1 MGSYFIVVSCLSSVG
16 ETFAKK
22 YYYTSIGQHLGE
34 LKAKINT
41 LFDMSKFHWSQILCT
56 GTSFTSEYMPKCS
69 VFGNAVVN
77 CSNFEAVL
85 FDKHQLTL
93 RKPLE
98 RVIRSLAQ
106 YARKI

>member
-1 MGSYFIVVSCLSSVG
+1 
-16 ETFAKK
+16 
-22 YYYTSIGQHLGE
+22 
-34 LKAKINT
+34 
-41 LFDMSKFHWSQILCT
+41 
-56 GTSFTSEYMPKCS
+56 MPKCS
-69 VFGNAVVN
+69 VFRNAVVN

-106 YARKI
+106 HARKISKHDFISTPRSTVHMNPSRKRGFSKTPFKPEEFENTGFAF